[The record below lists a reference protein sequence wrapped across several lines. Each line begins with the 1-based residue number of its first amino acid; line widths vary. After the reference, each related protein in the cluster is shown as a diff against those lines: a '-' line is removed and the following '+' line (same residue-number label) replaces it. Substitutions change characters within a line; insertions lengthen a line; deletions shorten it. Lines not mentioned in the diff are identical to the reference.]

1 MKIGEKVY
9 KDSAREAR
17 YPRQAPSLRFFGAPG
32 YAILKLRKDRED
44 KLLAGQLWVR
54 LVKKTRIVRDSVVD
68 CPTGDWRP
76 ALAAACRELDLSLP
90 ITLPNHVRDWESHG
104 RTRFLAE
111 HFMEHVPFDR
121 MEIEYFDPDDRDT
134 RRRSDDPRNG

>member
-9 KDSAREAR
+9 KDSVRGPVSPQR
-17 YPRQAPSLRFFGAPG
+17 PPPRFFGAPG

-76 ALAAACRELDLSLP
+76 ALAAREFDTSK
-90 ITLPNHVRDWESHG
+90 
-104 RTRFLAE
+104 AE
-111 HFMEHVPFDR
+111 KVV
-121 MEIEYFDPDDRDT
+121 
-134 RRRSDDPRNG
+134 

>member
-9 KDSAREAR
+9 KDTVQSPVSPQR
-17 YPRQAPSLRFFGAPG
+17 PPPRFFGAPG